1 MSTLLLMEKTRDS
14 VSFGRRL
21 KDARQ
26 RRGLSQK
33 ELAGMIELHPR
44 QVSKYEMGTSFPT
57 VAKLLELVR
66 ALRASPEELFA
77 DVTAAPEMPIRNV
90 RLLERFREL
99 EQMPRH
105 DQETVVELIDAMIA
119 KGKIRKLVG

>member
-1 MSTLLLMEKTRDS
+1 MTTLLFMEKTRDS
-14 VSFGRRL
+14 VAFGRRL
-21 KDARQ
+21 KDTRQ
-26 RRGLSQK
+26 KRGLSQK
-33 ELAGMIELHPR
+33 ELAAMVEIHPR

-77 DVTAAPEMPIRNV
+77 DVSAAPESPIRNV

-99 EQMPRH
+99 EQMTRH

>member
-1 MSTLLLMEKTRDS
+1 MPTLLVMERTRDS
-14 VSFGRRL
+14 VAFGRRL
-21 KDARQ
+21 KEARQ
-26 RRGLSQK
+26 KRGLSQK
-33 ELAGMIELHPR
+33 ELASMVELHPR

-77 DVTAAPEMPIRNV
+77 DVSPAPETPIRNV

-99 EQMPRH
+99 EVMPRR

-119 KGKIRKLVG
+119 KGKIRKIVG

>member
-1 MSTLLLMEKTRDS
+1 M
-14 VSFGRRL
+14 
-21 KDARQ
+21 
-26 RRGLSQK
+26 
-33 ELAGMIELHPR
+33 
-44 QVSKYEMGTSFPT
+44 
-57 VAKLLELVR
+57 
-66 ALRASPEELFA
+66 
-77 DVTAAPEMPIRNV
+77 

>member
-1 MSTLLLMEKTRDS
+1 M
-14 VSFGRRL
+14 V
-21 KDARQ
+21 Q
-26 RRGLSQK
+26 
-33 ELAGMIELHPR
+33 LHPR

-57 VAKLLELVR
+57 VGKLLELIR

-77 DVTAAPEMPIRNV
+77 DVSAAPQTPIRNV

-99 EQMPRH
+99 EELPRH

>member
-1 MSTLLLMEKTRDS
+1 
-14 VSFGRRL
+14 
-21 KDARQ
+21 
-26 RRGLSQK
+26 
-33 ELAGMIELHPR
+33 MIELHPR

-77 DVTAAPEMPIRNV
+77 DVSAAPEMPIRNV